1 MAAQLSGLDEA
12 DLGRLSRLI
21 AAAGLPVNP
30 PAISKDDWMRSM
42 GMDKKVQEK
51 RLRFILLDTLGS
63 GRLTWD
69 YDEQRLDEILRG

>member
-1 MAAQLSGLDEA
+1 
-12 DLGRLSRLI
+12 
-21 AAAGLPVNP
+21 
-30 PAISKDDWMRSM
+30 M